1 MGVCERSGLML
12 ALEDRPHAPDM
23 DKISLMAKVLNRQLR
38 QVGDEIRTLADM
50 KDTLEKAHSDVG
62 GKLTRISVKMDN
74 LRQRVQNIVDDTLRD
89 FAEELPETS
98 IIGTA
103 TVSARCSH

>member
-1 MGVCERSGLML
+1 
-12 ALEDRPHAPDM
+12 M
-23 DKISLMAKVLNRQLR
+23 DKISFMAKVLNRQLR

-50 KDTLEKAHSDVG
+50 KDTLEKAHSDFS
-62 GKLTRISVKMDN
+62 GKLTRITMKMDN

-98 IIGTA
+98 N
-103 TVSARCSH
+103 